1 MSHVV
6 QITTEVR
13 DEVAVNAACRR
24 LGLAQPTHGAV
35 TLFQTEVAG
44 LLVELPGW
52 IYPAVVDLASGAMR
66 YDNYEGRWGDPAQ
79 IGRFLQ
85 AYAVE
90 KASIEARKRGH
101 IVKEQ
106 PLADGSIRL
115 IIGVGGVA

>member
-6 QITTEVR
+6 QIKTEVR
-13 DEVAVNAACRR
+13 DEVAVGAACRR
-24 LGLAQPTHGAV
+24 LGLTQPRRGMV

-52 IYPAVVDLASGAMR
+52 IYPVVVDLASGATR

-79 IGRFLQ
+79 IGKFLQ
-85 AYAVE
+85 AYALE
-90 KASIEARKRGH
+90 KATIEARKRGH

-106 PLADGSIRL
+106 PLADGSIKL
-115 IIGVGGVA
+115 VIGVGGAS